1 MSSSRVPRTAPQRH
15 QRRAA
20 VTALA
25 AEQAGV
31 VSRRQ
36 VYELGLGRAE
46 VRANVA
52 AGRWQRVGRHVV
64 AVTTGELGT
73 PALLRAAQLSGGPRA
88 QLDGASSL
96 IAAGLKGFTVTVHRV
111 SVPRGARTF
120 RDEMVD
126 VRQTR
131 RWCADDCVAVGVS
144 RTRSEVAAV
153 RGALW
158 ARTQREAALLLT
170 MTVQQQI
177 VPAERLAVEL
187 LRIRRAPRLRYL
199 HQVVGDLVGGVQ
211 SLGELDFAEGCR
223 ARGFPEPDRQ
233 VVRRTPQGTYYLDV
247 IWQEYRVRVEID
259 GIHHSWA
266 QNVVQDA
273 LRHNELTMEGG
284 VVLRLPVLGLRV
296 APDDFFGQIGR
307 ALAAAGCPLGPP
319 WVA

>member
-1 MSSSRVPRTAPQRH
+1 MSAQQVHRTGRQRH
-15 QRRAA
+15 QRREA
-20 VTALA
+20 VAALA
-25 AEQAGV
+25 AGQEGV

-36 VYELGLGRAE
+36 VYALGLGRAE

-52 AGRWQRVGRHVV
+52 AGRWQVVGRHVV
-64 AVTTGELGT
+64 AVTTGHLGT
-73 PALLRAAQLSGGPRA
+73 PARLWAAQLSGGPRA

-96 IAAGLKGFTVTVHRV
+96 VAAGLTGFTVAVHRV

-120 RDEMVD
+120 RDGLVD

-131 RWCADDCVAVGVS
+131 RWSAQDRVDVGVP

-158 ARTQREAALLLT
+158 ARTDREAALLLT
-170 MTVQQQI
+170 MKVQQRI
-177 VPAERLAVEL
+177 VRAEQLALEL
-187 LRIRRAPRLRYL
+187 LRIRKAPRLRHL

-223 ARGFPEPDRQ
+223 ARGLPEPDRQ
-233 VVRRTPQGTYYLDV
+233 VVRRTPRGSFYLDAT
-247 IWQEYRVRVEID
+247 WEEYLVRVEVD

-273 LRHNELTMEGG
+273 LRHNELSIEGG
-284 VVLRLPVLGLRV
+284 VVLRLPLLGFRV
-296 APDDFFGQIGR
+296 APDEFFGQIGR

-319 WVA
+319 RAA